1 MHIAVVLAATV
12 AFASVGYAQ
21 HAGHRQGQSYAGY
34 ASREIKALSSE
45 QIEDL
50 RTGRGMGLA
59 LPAELNGYPGP
70 LHVLELADQLAL
82 TGAAK
87 NRIRA
92 LLADMRT
99 ETTPLGEKVIED
111 ERSLD
116 RVFAEQ
122 RASPDAIDAAVG
134 RAAISQAALRAA
146 HLRYHLAV
154 RRILTDA
161 QVNRYNLLRGYE
173 QVRSHP

>member
-1 MHIAVVLAATV
+1 MRIPIILAAAV
-12 AFASVGYAQ
+12 AVSSVGYAQ
-21 HAGHRQGQSYAGY
+21 HTGHRQGQSYAGY
-34 ASREIKALSSE
+34 ASREIKALSPG
-45 QIEDL
+45 QMEDL

-87 NRIRA
+87 DRIRA
-92 LLADMRT
+92 LLAEMRI
-99 ETTPLGEKVIED
+99 ETTSLGEKVIDD

-122 RASPDAIDAAVG
+122 RASPDAIDQAAG
-134 RAAISQAALRAA
+134 RAAISQSALRAA

-154 RRILTDA
+154 RQILTDA
-161 QVNRYNLLRGYE
+161 QVNRYNVLRGYE
-173 QVRSHP
+173 QGRSQP